1 MRSKAEPPTVG
12 SGSPRGLDPLVA
24 VIVCFGAVFVLSQ
37 FFRAS
42 NAVIAKTLSAEFG
55 LSPEALGL
63 LTGMFFFAFGAA
75 QIPLGIVFDRFGAR
89 RTVPVVLTSAIAGS
103 ILYGLAD
110 GEAMLIAGRVL
121 LGVGCSGVLMGSL
134 FLFGQWAPAASFS
147 TWMGRMIAI
156 GGAGGLLS
164 TSPLAAIAETLGWR
178 VAFWGA
184 AGLTAAGAIAIYA
197 LARDR
202 PSSERGG
209 AIPAEGLRESL
220 SGVRAA
226 LATPGFPTL
235 TLMGFASYPV
245 VITVL
250 GLWGGPFLADRHG
263 LGPIDAGNALLV
275 MAVALIVTN
284 LVLGPIERRLDT
296 RKGIILGC
304 AAPVAGALAA
314 LAALPDLPTWAVV
327 LLLAVIG
334 ACGSYNIL
342 LAGHARSLLPDR
354 LAGRGMALM
363 AIAFMGGP
371 AVLQALGGV
380 IVGAFPA
387 TDGVAP
393 AIAYQALFAFLAA
406 LVALACLAYLRI
418 PDAKPSAGLCHGRR
432 APRGRASRAGRVVI
446 QLAQRT
452 SSMTAASASKELRP
466 SWRQRAG
473 DQPSRGSGAFAH
485 VLEGHFQGHG
495 EAAVGLRHMIGAD
508 AEIGLAGRRRRIAV
522 LGLEIRVRCHER
534 RLKMRELLRQRVGVG
549 RDSLG
554 PGDEVVGQGLVAVDI
569 ETEIDA
575 SPRHL
580 RAHQEYLRAL
590 LHAGRG
596 PGAVKV
602 DARRVGPEMP
612 AAAAVGVHVG
622 HHEEPRLLEQ
632 RAGERDRRGPAA
644 APESPPS
651 TIRPWSRRDA
661 GAR

>member
-1 MRSKAEPPTVG
+1 MRSKAEPPAAG
-12 SGSPRGLDPLVA
+12 SGPPRGLDPLVA

-89 RTVPVVLTSAIAGS
+89 RTVPVVLTAAIAGS

-209 AIPAEGLRESL
+209 AIPAEGLRQSL

-263 LGPIDAGNALLV
+263 LG
-275 MAVALIVTN
+275 
-284 LVLGPIERRLDT
+284 
-296 RKGIILGC
+296 
-304 AAPVAGALAA
+304 
-314 LAALPDLPTWAVV
+314 
-327 LLLAVIG
+327 
-334 ACGSYNIL
+334 
-342 LAGHARSLLPDR
+342 RS
-354 LAGRGMALM
+354 
-363 AIAFMGGP
+363 I
-371 AVLQALGGV
+371 
-380 IVGAFPA
+380 PA
-387 TDGVAP
+387 TP
-393 AIAYQALFAFLAA
+393 
-406 LVALACLAYLRI
+406 CW
-418 PDAKPSAGLCHGRR
+418 
-432 APRGRASRAGRVVI
+432 
-446 QLAQRT
+446 
-452 SSMTAASASKELRP
+452 
-466 SWRQRAG
+466 SWR
-473 DQPSRGSGAFAH
+473 SR
-485 VLEGHFQGHG
+485 
-495 EAAVGLRHMIGAD
+495 
-508 AEIGLAGRRRRIAV
+508 
-522 LGLEIRVRCHER
+522 
-534 RLKMRELLRQRVGVG
+534 
-549 RDSLG
+549 
-554 PGDEVVGQGLVAVDI
+554 
-569 ETEIDA
+569 
-575 SPRHL
+575 
-580 RAHQEYLRAL
+580 
-590 LHAGRG
+590 
-596 PGAVKV
+596 
-602 DARRVGPEMP
+602 
-612 AAAAVGVHVG
+612 
-622 HHEEPRLLEQ
+622 
-632 RAGERDRRGPAA
+632 
-644 APESPPS
+644 
-651 TIRPWSRRDA
+651 
-661 GAR
+661 

>member
-1 MRSKAEPPTVG
+1 MRSKAEPPAVG
-12 SGSPRGLDPLVA
+12 SGPRRGLDPLVA

-89 RTVPVVLTSAIAGS
+89 RTVPVVLTAAIAGS

-245 VITVL
+245 VITVAGPL
-250 GLWGGPFLADRHG
+250 GRPLSRGPSRPWSDRCRQRPAGHGGRVDRHQSRAWG
-263 LGPIDAGNALLV
+263 RSNAGSIRV
-275 MAVALIVTN
+275 R
-284 LVLGPIERRLDT
+284 GSF
-296 RKGIILGC
+296 
-304 AAPVAGALAA
+304 
-314 LAALPDLPTWAVV
+314 LAALPLWPER
-327 LLLAVIG
+327 LR
-334 ACGSYNIL
+334 
-342 LAGHARSLLPDR
+342 RS
-354 LAGRGMALM
+354 
-363 AIAFMGGP
+363 
-371 AVLQALGGV
+371 
-380 IVGAFPA
+380 
-387 TDGVAP
+387 
-393 AIAYQALFAFLAA
+393 
-406 LVALACLAYLRI
+406 
-418 PDAKPSAGLCHGRR
+418 
-432 APRGRASRAGRVVI
+432 PRC
-446 QLAQRT
+446 RT
-452 SSMTAASASKELRP
+452 SRP
-466 SWRQRAG
+466 GRWSSSW
-473 DQPSRGSGAFAH
+473 P
-485 VLEGHFQGHG
+485 
-495 EAAVGLRHMIGAD
+495 
-508 AEIGLAGRRRRIAV
+508 
-522 LGLEIRVRCHER
+522 
-534 RLKMRELLRQRVGVG
+534 
-549 RDSLG
+549 
-554 PGDEVVGQGLVAVDI
+554 
-569 ETEIDA
+569 
-575 SPRHL
+575 
-580 RAHQEYLRAL
+580 
-590 LHAGRG
+590 
-596 PGAVKV
+596 
-602 DARRVGPEMP
+602 
-612 AAAAVGVHVG
+612 
-622 HHEEPRLLEQ
+622 
-632 RAGERDRRGPAA
+632 
-644 APESPPS
+644 
-651 TIRPWSRRDA
+651 
-661 GAR
+661 

>member
-1 MRSKAEPPTVG
+1 MRSKVESPAAG
-12 SGSPRGLDPLVA
+12 SGPPRGLDPLVA

-63 LTGMFFFAFGAA
+63 LTGMFFLAFGVA
-75 QIPLGIVFDRFGAR
+75 QIPLGMLFDRFGAR
-89 RTVPVVLTSAIAGS
+89 RTVPVVLTAAIAGS

-110 GEAMLIAGRVL
+110 GEAMLFAGRL
-121 LGVGCSGVLMGSL
+121 MLGVGCSGVLMGSL

-164 TSPLAAIAETLGWR
+164 TTPLAAIAETLGWR

-202 PSSERGG
+202 PSSERSD
-209 AIPAEGLRESL
+209 AAPAEGFGESL
-220 SGVRAA
+220 GGVRAA

-275 MAVALIVTN
+275 MAVALIITN
-284 LVLGPIERRLDT
+284 LVLGPLERRLDT

-304 AAPVAGALAA
+304 AAPVAGALAV
-314 LAALPDLPTWAVV
+314 LAALPGLATWVV
-327 LLLAVIG
+327 ILLFAVIG
-334 ACGSYNIL
+334 ACGSFSIL

-354 LAGRGMALM
+354 LAGRGMALV

-371 AVLQALGGV
+371 AVLQGLGGV

-387 TDGVAP
+387 TDGAAP

-406 LVALACLAYLRI
+406 LVTLAWLAYLRL
-418 PDAKPSAGLCHGRR
+418 PDAKPSAGFATDAAR
-432 APRGRASRAGRVVI
+432 
-446 QLAQRT
+446 
-452 SSMTAASASKELRP
+452 SS
-466 SWRQRAG
+466 
-473 DQPSRGSGAFAH
+473 
-485 VLEGHFQGHG
+485 
-495 EAAVGLRHMIGAD
+495 
-508 AEIGLAGRRRRIAV
+508 
-522 LGLEIRVRCHER
+522 
-534 RLKMRELLRQRVGVG
+534 
-549 RDSLG
+549 
-554 PGDEVVGQGLVAVDI
+554 
-569 ETEIDA
+569 
-575 SPRHL
+575 
-580 RAHQEYLRAL
+580 
-590 LHAGRG
+590 
-596 PGAVKV
+596 
-602 DARRVGPEMP
+602 
-612 AAAAVGVHVG
+612 
-622 HHEEPRLLEQ
+622 
-632 RAGERDRRGPAA
+632 GERATSGP
-644 APESPPS
+644 S
-651 TIRPWSRRDA
+651 
-661 GAR
+661 

>member
-1 MRSKAEPPTVG
+1 MRSKAEPPAVG

-164 TSPLAAIAETLGWR
+164 TSPLAAISETLGWR

-263 LGPIDAGNALLV
+263 LGPIDTGNALLI

-284 LVLGPIERRLDT
+284 LLLGPIERRLDT

-304 AAPVAGALAA
+304 AAPVAGALAV

-327 LLLAVIG
+327 LLFAVIG

-418 PDAKPSAGLCHGRR
+418 PDAKPSAGFATD
-432 APRGRASRAGRVVI
+432 APR
-446 QLAQRT
+446 
-452 SSMTAASASKELRP
+452 P
-466 SWRQRAG
+466 
-473 DQPSRGSGAFAH
+473 
-485 VLEGHFQGHG
+485 
-495 EAAVGLRHMIGAD
+495 
-508 AEIGLAGRRRRIAV
+508 
-522 LGLEIRVRCHER
+522 
-534 RLKMRELLRQRVGVG
+534 
-549 RDSLG
+549 
-554 PGDEVVGQGLVAVDI
+554 
-569 ETEIDA
+569 
-575 SPRHL
+575 
-580 RAHQEYLRAL
+580 
-590 LHAGRG
+590 
-596 PGAVKV
+596 
-602 DARRVGPEMP
+602 
-612 AAAAVGVHVG
+612 
-622 HHEEPRLLEQ
+622 
-632 RAGERDRRGPAA
+632 AGERPA
-644 APESPPS
+644 PDGS
-651 TIRPWSRRDA
+651 
-661 GAR
+661 